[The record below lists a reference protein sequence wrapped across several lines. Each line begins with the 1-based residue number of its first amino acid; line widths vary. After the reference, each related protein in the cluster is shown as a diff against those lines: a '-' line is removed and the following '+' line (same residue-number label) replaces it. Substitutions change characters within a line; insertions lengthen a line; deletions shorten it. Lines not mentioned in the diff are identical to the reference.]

1 MKMNGTDNPV
11 YSTAQME
18 NVPPVKALME
28 EMRSGIST
36 YLDAADAILEQ
47 SGVQLKA
54 ASEDTFSLEK
64 NFFSMLFLYS
74 FHRAGIP
81 KPRRILYATILQC
94 LRGMVTGCDN
104 LLDDEYKKT
113 LDTNIPETG
122 TRFRSVMDIMVS
134 DRVLFQILLDA
145 CHREEITMEQVRA
158 ASAASMKTMT
168 RSGVQEATEEAGIS
182 TILKPDDILEKVHHY
197 KTGILF
203 QCPWDIPQVIE
214 RLDEADTTPLLA
226 GLYQVGLGCQ
236 VMDDMVDVMSDI
248 ERKRHNFLVSLIFH
262 GSFLAEK
269 SRLAELVADRDRQQ
283 AAVDLAIDF
292 PGAVSQAA
300 DISRQFLENGLNLL
314 LSDSHRFLI
323 EPFILFL
330 QKRIGVAH
338 LIPAPKR

>member
-1 MKMNGTDNPV
+1 MKMDSADNPV
-11 YSTAQME
+11 DATAQME
-18 NVPPVKALME
+18 SILPVKALME

-36 YLDAADAILEQ
+36 YLDIADAILGQ
-47 SGVQLKA
+47 SGVQLKPA
-54 ASEDTFSLEK
+54 AEDTFSLEK

-81 KPRRILYATILQC
+81 KTRRILYASILQC

-134 DRVLFQILLDA
+134 DRVLFQILMNA
-145 CHREEITMEQVRA
+145 CHREEVTMEQVQA

-214 RLDEADTTPLLA
+214 SLDDADTAPLLT

-236 VMDDMVDVMSDI
+236 VMDDMVDMMSDLKQ
-248 ERKRHNFLVSLIFH
+248 KRHNFLVSLIYY
-262 GSFLAEK
+262 GASLSEKRQLA
-269 SRLAELVADRDRQQ
+269 RLVSDSDRPQS
-283 AAVDLAIDF
+283 AVDLSIDF
-292 PGAVSQAA
+292 PDAVCQAA
-300 DISRQFLENGLNLL
+300 DISRQFLEKGLNQL
-314 LSDSHRFLI
+314 LSDSHRFLV
-323 EPFILFL
+323 EPFIWFL

-338 LIPAPKR
+338 LIPAPKQ